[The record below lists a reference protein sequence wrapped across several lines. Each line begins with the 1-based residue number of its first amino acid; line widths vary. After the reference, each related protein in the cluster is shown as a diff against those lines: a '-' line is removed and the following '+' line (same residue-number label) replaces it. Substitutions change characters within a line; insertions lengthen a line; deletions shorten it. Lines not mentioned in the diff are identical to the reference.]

1 MSLWVTC
8 KMQKEKKRQLVE
20 MCAHLWGIFVYIC
33 LYVCVKERDGLDG
46 EGRERH
52 SKRIIFRDKEKEWLS
67 PEFMIKH
74 WKDWIFFTNITGRL
88 EVGDPGI

>member
-20 MCAHLWGIFVYIC
+20 MCAQLWGIFVYIC

-46 EGRERH
+46 EGGERH
-52 SKRIIFRDKEKEWLS
+52 SKRN
-67 PEFMIKH
+67 
-74 WKDWIFFTNITGRL
+74 NIQRRKKKS
-88 EVGDPGI
+88 D

>member
-1 MSLWVTC
+1 
-8 KMQKEKKRQLVE
+8 

-46 EGRERH
+46 EGGERDIQREWYSER
-52 SKRIIFRDKEKEWLS
+52 KKEWLS